1 MTNILQEDKVKRLED
16 SAVLDLREDQELGG
30 TRSAKEEPERG
41 TWTDPWD
48 FFISCLGYAVGL
60 GGRY

>member
-1 MTNILQEDKVKRLED
+1 MSPQAEKVRKQENSDI
-16 SAVLDLREDQELGG
+16 REDQEMA
-30 TRSAKEEPERG
+30 RAAKEEPERG

-60 GGRY
+60 GEIYFD

>member
-1 MTNILQEDKVKRLED
+1 M
-16 SAVLDLREDQELGG
+16 REDQEVTG
-30 TRSAKEEPERG
+30 TAKEEPERG

-60 GGRY
+60 GERKYYLS